1 MYQDQHGQPGLD
13 PRDCRDKAIP
23 QIVSKIQGMYI
34 RQMAAGLNHSVL
46 IVSPNATAKEID
58 VLTWGRGTYGQLGH
72 GSGEK
77 VISGDALIDLRKMIG
92 SFVFS
97 TNQNQTPPSSH
108 LTSAHRLALLTLSP
122 FQSLI
127 AELGQCW
134 LTC

>member
-34 RQMAAGLNHSVL
+34 RQMVAGLNHSVL

-77 VISGDALIDLRKMIG
+77 VISGDALIDLRKMIR
-92 SFVFS
+92 SFVS
-97 TNQNQTPPSSH
+97 AQIKIKRLPPA
-108 LTSAHRLALLTLSP
+108 T
-122 FQSLI
+122 
-127 AELGQCW
+127 
-134 LTC
+134 